1 MMPLKVTLSKEV
13 TVKGGCLLDM
23 TYYPFDSQ
31 TCHLSFGS
39 WSRGLDSLDLTLA
52 SNNIT
57 TSYLYARSS
66 GEKQQNPQTI
76 LCYVTSDMPWIVS
89 SLILI
94 KIVIIVS
101 FSLRAGT
108 IDLTSIKAQREMLKE
123 NYAGGQ
129 VGVADNAAK
138 LSKVNFF

>member
-1 MMPLKVTLSKEV
+1 MSLKVTLSKEV

-57 TSYLYARSS
+57 TTFLYARSS
-66 GEKQQNPQTI
+66 GESQTYFI
-76 LCYVTSDMPWIVS
+76 MVLPTCQHDMDCIFIW
-89 SLILI
+89 
-94 KIVIIVS
+94 
-101 FSLRAGT
+101 F
-108 IDLTSIKAQREMLKE
+108 
-123 NYAGGQ
+123 
-129 VGVADNAAK
+129 
-138 LSKVNFF
+138 